1 MTKLKVEKRRAYHG
15 VVQDWPSFS
24 CLPSLGRSSLRSF
37 QTCGNQWL
45 GVSSLHVQMVR
56 ISYLVNVSLISC
68 SIDTP
73 DSADDLINRQHG
85 QDVIDSL
92 SVLEAVVP
100 TLHHE
105 LWPKVRELF
114 PMIAMALR
122 SHFAIIR
129 QSAARC
135 FAAICDVMTV
145 DAMRSVIETILPFL
159 GDTLVNPNRQGATEL
174 VFSMSGYRTTT
185 ITC

>member
-1 MTKLKVEKRRAYHG
+1 
-15 VVQDWPSFS
+15 
-24 CLPSLGRSSLRSF
+24 
-37 QTCGNQWL
+37 
-45 GVSSLHVQMVR
+45 
-56 ISYLVNVSLISC
+56 
-68 SIDTP
+68 
-73 DSADDLINRQHG
+73 LINRQHG

-100 TLHHE
+100 TLHQE
-105 LWPKVRELF
+105 LWPKIRELF

-145 DAMRSVIETILPFL
+145 DAMRFVIETILPFL
-159 GDTLVNPNRQGATEL
+159 GDTLINPNRQGATEL
-174 VFSMSGYRTTT
+174 VFSTSAYHPTT
-185 ITC
+185 ITYWCPA

>member
-1 MTKLKVEKRRAYHG
+1 MAIDGWGCPHCLFNWYAYRT
-15 VVQDWPSFS
+15 
-24 CLPSLGRSSLRSF
+24 LLMYRS
-37 QTCGNQWL
+37 
-45 GVSSLHVQMVR
+45 
-56 ISYLVNVSLISC
+56 ISC
-68 SIDTP
+68 FIDTP
-73 DSADDLINRQHG
+73 GSADDLINRQHG

-100 TLHHE
+100 TLHQE
-105 LWPKVRELF
+105 LWPKIRELF

-122 SHFAIIR
+122 SRFAIIR

-145 DAMRSVIETILPFL
+145 DAMRFVIETILPFL

-174 VFSMSGYRTTT
+174 VFSMSGYRPMI
-185 ITC
+185 ITYWCLASQMSSRGWIIRLYPTLFSSWFRFWDA

>member
-1 MTKLKVEKRRAYHG
+1 VAIDGWGCPHCLFDRYAY
-15 VVQDWPSFS
+15 
-24 CLPSLGRSSLRSF
+24 
-37 QTCGNQWL
+37 
-45 GVSSLHVQMVR
+45 R
-56 ISYLVNVSLISC
+56 ILLMCHLISC

-100 TLHHE
+100 TLHQE
-105 LWPKVRELF
+105 LWPNLRELF

-122 SHFAIIR
+122 SRFAIIR

-145 DAMRSVIETILPFL
+145 DAMRFVIETILPFL

-174 VFSMSGYRTTT
+174 VFSTSSYRPTTYT
-185 ITC
+185 

>member
-1 MTKLKVEKRRAYHG
+1 VPITAWCWVG
-15 VVQDWPSFS
+15 
-24 CLPSLGRSSLRSF
+24 LRSVVY
-37 QTCGNQWL
+37 QVWGEAPR
-45 GVSSLHVQMVR
+45 GHSKHVAIDGWGCPHCLFNWYACRTLLMCH
-56 ISYLVNVSLISC
+56 LISC

-105 LWPKVRELF
+105 LWPKIRELF

-122 SHFAIIR
+122 SRFAIIR

-145 DAMRSVIETILPFL
+145 DAMRFVIERILQFL

-174 VFSMSGYRTTT
+174 VFSMSGYHPAT
-185 ITC
+185 ITYWRLA

>member
-1 MTKLKVEKRRAYHG
+1 MAFDGWGCPHCLFGWYAYRALLMCH
-15 VVQDWPSFS
+15 
-24 CLPSLGRSSLRSF
+24 
-37 QTCGNQWL
+37 
-45 GVSSLHVQMVR
+45 
-56 ISYLVNVSLISC
+56 LILC

-100 TLHHE
+100 TLHQE
-105 LWPKVRELF
+105 LWPKIRELF

-122 SHFAIIR
+122 SRFAIIR

-145 DAMRSVIETILPFL
+145 DAMRFVIEIILPFL

-174 VFSMSGYRTTT
+174 VFSTSGHHLTT
-185 ITC
+185 ITYRYLV